1 MSGRGGGWARGDG
14 GSALVVRSLLLAALV
29 FALAGFQLVLPVD
42 RLATVFVV
50 DLSDSV
56 GNAGREDALA
66 FLRETLTERPDG
78 DVAGIVAFGKGALVE
93 RLPAELTEI
102 DRLASAPV
110 RSATDI
116 GAALR
121 LAAALFPDDA
131 QKRIVLLSDGNDTTG
146 DGQSE
151 AALAASRGV
160 RIETRRIGLGDVDEV
175 LIERLTTPST
185 ARLGETVP
193 VVVEVRSTVAQTA
206 TVRLF
211 ANGTLVQTKP
221 VDLVAGLNRITFD
234 DVRPVEAGFVRF
246 RAVVE
251 AALDTF
257 GENDRADSNTIVKGE
272 PRTLVLAGD
281 DSVAVE
287 LVAALRAQRQQ
298 VDTILPEELP
308 TDLASLA
315 GYDSVVLVDVSRLR
329 LTDRQL
335 AALQVYV
342 RDLGKGLV
350 MIGGPKSY
358 GAGGYAKTPLEE
370 SLPVD
375 MGVRNREKQPDV
387 ALVVVIDQSGSMAA
401 CHCNTFNGGMG
412 GGSGIGG
419 VQKVDIGKEAILRA
433 AAALTERDEL
443 GVVGFNEAAHWVV
456 RTQPLGGIGDLQGQ
470 IAGIRADG
478 QTNIF
483 AGLDQAVTS
492 LEGAT
497 ATRRHI
503 ILLTDGWSSSGQY
516 DAILAK
522 MKAAGI
528 TLSTVGAGGGS
539 NPFLEGLAKQGGGRF
554 YEATNPNSIPDI
566 FLKETQQVSGQQIV
580 EETFFPIQTSSSPIL
595 RGLDAGLPQLR
606 GYNGTTIKSAAQSV
620 LVTAR
625 DDPLLASWQ
634 YGLGRSVAW
643 TSDSTGRWAK
653 DWVGWSGF
661 NRFFNQMVSWTF
673 PGEETGG
680 IEATFETTGGKTS
693 LHVESVGADGSPRDF
708 YATSASIVGP
718 DLEPATVSLVQ
729 VAPGVYEAPLGEIEP
744 GAYAVRVT
752 QTRPGSSPLG
762 RTVGLVAQTAAEY
775 RQLGANEPFLASLR
789 AATGGSVIATA
800 LDPWRHDLTA
810 TDRFTDLWPLLLVLA
825 LLLWPLDIALRR
837 MSLGRRELVAA
848 RGWVGG
854 IGRRRRAAAPRTA
867 TAEGM
872 LAASGR
878 ARTSESRAALRS
890 APTEPPAVRS
900 GDCRLRSAHRP
911 ARRRIR
917 RLPRRSPR
925 RPGLAA
931 PRPRRPLPL
940 RRPKPPTRWP
950 DSATPSVER
959 ATAERSR
966 RSPTGGGSLRL
977 DVIPPFARPRSR
989 RARRRRLQLRRDGL
1003 AGAHAGRF
1011 PGHGDR
1017 AGPARHRHR
1026 QRRLRRRRLR

>member
-1 MSGRGGGWARGDG
+1 VGISFDAPLALLLLIPALLLTLGLHVGARRRMGSGRRRA
-14 GSALVVRSLLLAALV
+14 ALIVRSILLAALV
-29 FALAGFQLVLPVD
+29 LALAGFQLVLPVD

-66 FLRETLTERPDG
+66 FLRETLKERPDG

-146 DGQSE
+146 DGQTE

-175 LIERLTTPST
+175 LVERLTTPST

-193 VVVEVRSTVAQTA
+193 VVAEVRSTVAQTA

-221 VDLVAGLNRITFD
+221 VELVAGLNTITFK
-234 DVRPVEAGFVRF
+234 DVKPVEAGFVRF

-257 GENDRADSNTIVKGE
+257 SENDRADSNTIVKGE

-287 LVAALRAQRQQ
+287 LVAALREQGQQ
-298 VDTILPEELP
+298 VETIVPEALP
-308 TDLASLA
+308 TDLGSLA
-315 GYDSVVLVDVSRLR
+315 GYDSVVMVDVSRLR
-329 LTDRQL
+329 LNDRQL

-358 GAGGYAKTPLEE
+358 GAGGYQKTALEE

-401 CHCNTFNGGMG
+401 CHCNSFNGGMG

-433 AAALTERDEL
+433 AAALTDRDEL

-503 ILLTDGWSSSGQY
+503 ILLTDGWSTSGQY
-516 DAILAK
+516 DAIIAK
-522 MKAAGI
+522 MKADGI
-528 TLSTVGAGGGS
+528 TLSTVGAGGGA
-539 NPFLEGLAKQGGGRF
+539 NPFLEQLAKQGGGRF
-554 YEATNPNSIPDI
+554 YAATNPNSIPDI

-606 GYNGTTIKSAAQSV
+606 GYNGTTIKAAAQSV

-680 IEATFETTGGKTS
+680 IEATFETTGGKTA
-693 LHVESVGADGSPRDF
+693 LHVQSVDADGSPRDF

-744 GAYAVRVT
+744 GAYAIRVT

-789 AATGGSVIATA
+789 AATGGTVIATP

-810 TDRFTDLWPLLLVLA
+810 TDRFTELWPLLLVLA
-825 LLLWPLDIALRR
+825 LLLWPVDIALRR
-837 MSLGRRELVAA
+837 MSLGRREVAAA

-854 IGRRRRAAAPRTA
+854 IGRRRRAAGPRTA
-867 TAEGM
+867 TAEGL

-878 ARTSESRAALRS
+878 VRTSDARTAMRAAVES
-890 APTEPPAVRS
+890 PTEPVAPAPATTAPPVRPTPAAPVNVAAPVTPAS
-900 GDCRLRSAHRP
+900 APVTPASAPPPAEAPDTMSRLRDA
-911 ARRRIR
+911 
-917 RLPRRSPR
+917 
-925 RPGLAA
+925 
-931 PRPRRPLPL
+931 
-940 RRPKPPTRWP
+940 K
-950 DSATPSVER
+950 
-959 ATAERSR
+959 
-966 RSPTGGGSLRL
+966 
-977 DVIPPFARPRSR
+977 R
-989 RARRRRLQLRRDGL
+989 RAR
-1003 AGAHAGRF
+1003 
-1011 PGHGDR
+1011 DR
-1017 AGPARHRHR
+1017 
-1026 QRRLRRRRLR
+1026 